1 MSRVSLA
8 DAKAHLSELLNRVE
22 AGEVIEIT
30 RRGRPVAQLTMVAHP
45 RRRIDVAS
53 LAAVTRSMPCADVG
67 AGQFVRALRDSDR
80 Y

>member
-1 MSRVSLA
+1 MSTVSLA

-30 RRGRPVAQLTMVAHP
+30 RRGRPVARLTMVASA

-53 LAAVTRSMPCADVG
+53 LAAVTQAMPCSAVG
-67 AGQFVRALRDSDR
+67 EGEFVRTLRDSDR